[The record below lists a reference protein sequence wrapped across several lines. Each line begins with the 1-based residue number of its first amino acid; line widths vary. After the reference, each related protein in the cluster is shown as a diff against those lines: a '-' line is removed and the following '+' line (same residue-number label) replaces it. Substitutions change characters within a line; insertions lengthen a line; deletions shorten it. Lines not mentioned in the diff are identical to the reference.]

1 MKYFLIEPTYKK
13 SVVEYNSFVKFIN
26 GVKTYAILEEGYRWG
41 SFLIPI
47 PETDEE
53 IKAWLDSK
61 DDVSSLQEY
70 LDWYHG
76 VDEEEFNAL
85 DTIDLAE
92 YMLPNPEEDHCLLT
106 EEFEDAE
113 MIDIWDG
120 CWMFWNIRQHG
131 DSENHLSE
139 EEREALAEDVEA
151 LYNEDYQESLEA
163 DGWDHCDFFYEIHSN
178 LKITPCDENGNVFE
192 EEKEQELDTA

>member
-1 MKYFLIEPTYKK
+1 
-13 SVVEYNSFVKFIN
+13 
-26 GVKTYAILEEGYRWG
+26 
-41 SFLIPI
+41 
-47 PETDEE
+47 
-53 IKAWLDSK
+53 
-61 DDVSSLQEY
+61 
-70 LDWYHG
+70 
-76 VDEEEFNAL
+76 
-85 DTIDLAE
+85 
-92 YMLPNPEEDHCLLT
+92 
-106 EEFEDAE
+106 
-113 MIDIWDG
+113 MIDMWDG

-178 LKITPCDENGNVFE
+178 LKITPCDENGKVFE